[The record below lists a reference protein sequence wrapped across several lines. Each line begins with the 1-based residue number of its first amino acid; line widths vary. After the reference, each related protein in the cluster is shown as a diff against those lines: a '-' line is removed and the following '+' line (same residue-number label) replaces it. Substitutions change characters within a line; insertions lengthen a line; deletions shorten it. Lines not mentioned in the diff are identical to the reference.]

1 MLKKTNKESDAE
13 SLEAALTSAVSLIIP
28 AMTNADLQMEIFKF
42 INDKDVFQ
50 KFYQK
55 KLSTRLVNGTSA
67 SDDSESSMISK
78 LKEICGFEYTSKL
91 QKMFTG
97 KLEEPQIMESVAD
110 EVDISLS
117 RDITER
123 FKEKERSQ
131 GRHSDSELNVSY
143 HLEKS

>member
-1 MLKKTNKESDAE
+1 MNKA
-13 SLEAALTSAVSLIIP
+13 
-28 AMTNADLQMEIFKF
+28 NLQMEIFKF

-97 KLEEPQIMESVAD
+97 KLKS
-110 EVDISLS
+110 
-117 RDITER
+117 
-123 FKEKERSQ
+123 SQ
-131 GRHSDSELNVSY
+131 YNGNGS
-143 HLEKS
+143 

>member
-1 MLKKTNKESDAE
+1 MNKA
-13 SLEAALTSAVSLIIP
+13 
-28 AMTNADLQMEIFKF
+28 NLQMEIFKF

-55 KLSTRLVNGTSA
+55 KLSSRLVNGTSA

-97 KLEEPQIMESVAD
+97 KL
-110 EVDISLS
+110 
-117 RDITER
+117 
-123 FKEKERSQ
+123 
-131 GRHSDSELNVSY
+131 H
-143 HLEKS
+143 

>member
-1 MLKKTNKESDAE
+1 
-13 SLEAALTSAVSLIIP
+13 
-28 AMTNADLQMEIFKF
+28 MEIFKF

-97 KLEEPQIMESVAD
+97 KLHCPCVRVGS
-110 EVDISLS
+110 
-117 RDITER
+117 
-123 FKEKERSQ
+123 
-131 GRHSDSELNVSY
+131 
-143 HLEKS
+143 

>member
-1 MLKKTNKESDAE
+1 MN
-13 SLEAALTSAVSLIIP
+13 
-28 AMTNADLQMEIFKF
+28 NANLQMEIFKF

-55 KLSTRLVNGTSA
+55 KLSSRLVNGTSA

-97 KLEEPQIMESVAD
+97 KL
-110 EVDISLS
+110 
-117 RDITER
+117 
-123 FKEKERSQ
+123 
-131 GRHSDSELNVSY
+131 H
-143 HLEKS
+143 

>member
-13 SLEAALTSAVSLIIP
+13 SLEAALTSAVRLLNPPMSI
-28 AMTNADLQMEIFKF
+28 TDLQMEIFKF

-97 KLEEPQIMESVAD
+97 KL
-110 EVDISLS
+110 
-117 RDITER
+117 
-123 FKEKERSQ
+123 
-131 GRHSDSELNVSY
+131 H
-143 HLEKS
+143 